1 MICSSSL
8 EIIVFNLCLATTFLC
23 TTDLNPSNWI
33 VISGVIATI
42 ATIPKPVPSK
52 FSDATPLT
60 DIQAPIANGNIK
72 LDVSGPDATP
82 RKDILGIKV
91 SEKAVLL
98 SIVREDKVKEILATY
113 EDKYFQTKNGKGI
126 AFTIPIKSMIGV
138 MLYQFLAGIEK
149 ER

>member
-1 MICSSSL
+1 MGKKKEIETALSKVKTEGLQAPVRLKILVTIIDRKKVDFYISNL
-8 EIIVFNLCLATTFLC
+8 EGFGANVQEIIYA
-23 TTDLNPSNWI
+23 
-33 VISGVIATI
+33 SGT
-42 ATIPKPVPSK
+42 
-52 FSDATPLT
+52 
-60 DIQAPIANGNIK
+60 
-72 LDVSGPDATP
+72 TP

-98 SIVREDKVKEILATY
+98 SVVREDRIKEILATY

-126 AFTIPIKSMIGV
+126 AFTIPVKSMIGV

>member
-1 MICSSSL
+1 MGKKKELETALSKVKNEGLQAPVKLKILVTIIDRKKVDFYVSNL
-8 EIIVFNLCLATTFLC
+8 EGFGANIQEIIYA
-23 TTDLNPSNWI
+23 
-33 VISGVIATI
+33 SGT
-42 ATIPKPVPSK
+42 
-52 FSDATPLT
+52 
-60 DIQAPIANGNIK
+60 
-72 LDVSGPDATP
+72 TP

-91 SEKAVLL
+91 SEKAVIL
-98 SIVREDKVKEILATY
+98 SVVREDRIKEILATY

>member
-1 MICSSSL
+1 MGKKKEIETALSKVKTEGLQAPVRLKILVTIIDRKKVDFYISNL
-8 EIIVFNLCLATTFLC
+8 EGFGANVQEIIYA
-23 TTDLNPSNWI
+23 
-33 VISGVIATI
+33 SGT
-42 ATIPKPVPSK
+42 
-52 FSDATPLT
+52 
-60 DIQAPIANGNIK
+60 
-72 LDVSGPDATP
+72 TP

-98 SIVREDKVKEILATY
+98 SVVREDRIKEILATY

-138 MLYQFLAGIEK
+138 MLYQFLSGIEK

>member
-1 MICSSSL
+1 MGKKKELETALSKVKTEGLQAPVKLKILVTIIDRKKVDFYVSNL
-8 EIIVFNLCLATTFLC
+8 EGFGANVQEIIYA
-23 TTDLNPSNWI
+23 
-33 VISGVIATI
+33 SGT
-42 ATIPKPVPSK
+42 
-52 FSDATPLT
+52 
-60 DIQAPIANGNIK
+60 
-72 LDVSGPDATP
+72 TP

-91 SEKAVLL
+91 SEKAVIL
-98 SIVREDKVKEILATY
+98 SVVREDRIKEILATY

>member
-1 MICSSSL
+1 MGKKKEIEKALTKDKTEGLQAPVKLKILVSIINREKVDFYVSNL
-8 EIIVFNLCLATTFLC
+8 EGFGANVQEIIYG
-23 TTDLNPSNWI
+23 
-33 VISGVIATI
+33 SGT
-42 ATIPKPVPSK
+42 
-52 FSDATPLT
+52 
-60 DIQAPIANGNIK
+60 
-72 LDVSGPDATP
+72 TP

-98 SIVREDKVKEILATY
+98 SVVREDRVKEILAAY

-149 ER
+149 EK

>member
-1 MICSSSL
+1 MGKKKELETALSKVKNEGLQAPVKLKILVTIIDRKKVDFYVSNL
-8 EIIVFNLCLATTFLC
+8 EGFGANVQEIIYA
-23 TTDLNPSNWI
+23 
-33 VISGVIATI
+33 SGT
-42 ATIPKPVPSK
+42 
-52 FSDATPLT
+52 
-60 DIQAPIANGNIK
+60 
-72 LDVSGPDATP
+72 TP

-98 SIVREDKVKEILATY
+98 SVVREDRIKEILATY